1 MRERMINA
9 VLFLLA
15 AVILLPCILLIVWA
29 VTKRW
34 AWPDLIPQKFS
45 FRAVKE
51 VSGRRVEL
59 FRVFF
64 SSVLISTAVAV
75 LSAVIGVMTCR
86 ALVFYDFFGKRLL
99 GFLTVLPF
107 MVPSTVFAMGIQLT
121 FIRLGLNNTVSGVI
135 LAHLIC
141 SLPYAVRLIM
151 DGTRA
156 LGRGLEE
163 QARVLGAS
171 PWQAFFRVALPVL
184 APVVLSAASM
194 AYVVSFSQYFLTL
207 MIGGGQVKTFSIVM
221 VPYLQS
227 GDRSIASV
235 YSVLFLAVTLSV
247 FGLYE
252 WIGRRWTKDSEGGFY
267 E

>member
-1 MRERMINA
+1 MKDRIVQA

-15 AVILLPCILLIVWA
+15 AVILLPCLFLLVWMF
-29 VTKRW
+29 TERW
-34 AWPDLIPQKFS
+34 AWPALLPQRFS
-45 FRAVKE
+45 LRAAAE
-51 VSGRRVEL
+51 VFGRRGEL
-59 FRVFF
+59 LKVFF
-64 SSVLISTAVAV
+64 SSVLISTAVAA

-86 ALVFYDFFGKRLL
+86 ALVFYDFFGKRLM
-99 GFLTVLPF
+99 GFLTILPF
-107 MVPSTVFAMGIQLT
+107 MVPATVFAMGIQLT
-121 FIRLGLNNTVSGVI
+121 FIKMGLNNTISGVI

-141 SLPYAVRLIM
+141 SLPYGVRLIM
-151 DGTRA
+151 DGTKA
-156 LGRGLEE
+156 LGKELED

-171 PWQAFFRVALPVL
+171 PWQAFYKVSLPVL
-184 APVVLSAASM
+184 APVILSAASM

-207 MIGGGQVKTFSIVM
+207 MIGGGQVRTFSIVM

-227 GDRSIASV
+227 GDRSMASV

-252 WIGRRWTKDSEGGFY
+252 WIGRKWTKDSEGGFY